1 MSSDTNAIGDST
13 AAIIAYFLTWL
24 PLLLVAGVWLFICWK
39 QGVFRRGAMSQ
50 SRYLEEI
57 LNETKRHNA
66 VLEALMTKMDAR
78 LPQVE
83 SDTQKH
89 NL

>member
-1 MSSDTNAIGDST
+1 
-13 AAIIAYFLTWL
+13 
-24 PLLLVAGVWLFICWK
+24 VAGVWPFICSR

-66 VLEALMTKMDAR
+66 ILEALITKMDAR

-83 SDTQKH
+83 TDMKKQ
-89 NL
+89 NV